1 MQRDNV
7 DNGFT
12 FLFLRNNRYLMI
24 GLMLAA
30 LLLVSGC
37 GTASGTIDGDTPGFF
52 NHYVIYPLS
61 ASIQYI
67 AGLFGGNYGLAVIA
81 ITLIIRLLLLPLM
94 MRQYRSQAAMKG
106 KMAALQPELKQLQEK
121 YKGKGDADSK
131 GKMQQ
136 ETLQLYQKHQVNP
149 LAVGCLPMLIQ
160 LPILTGLY
168 SAIRLTPE
176 LSEHSFLW
184 FQLGATDLV
193 LPILAGLVY
202 LVQFKVSQLSVDKSQ
217 TQQQQLQFIGYLSP
231 IMMTVFAFTAPAA
244 ISLYWV
250 TGGLF
255 MIAQSYLAHK
265 IYTPKVQAETG
276 NGKAAGHKA

>member
-1 MQRDNV
+1 MQTSN
-7 DNGFT
+7 NKGFT
-12 FLFLRNNRYLMI
+12 FAFLRNNRFFMI

-30 LLLVSGC
+30 LLLISGC

-67 AGLFGGNYGLAVIA
+67 AGMFAGNYGIAVIA
-81 ITLIIRLLLLPLM
+81 ITIIIRLLLLPLM
-94 MRQYRSQAAMKG
+94 LRQYRSQATMKE
-106 KMAALQPELKQLQEK
+106 KMAVLQPELKQLQDK
-121 YKGKGDADSK
+121 YKGKSDVDSK
-131 GKMQQ
+131 QKMQQ

-149 LAVGCLPMLIQ
+149 LAIGCLPMLIQ

-168 SAIRLTPE
+168 SAIKLTPE
-176 LSEHSFLW
+176 LAEHSFLW
-184 FQLGATDLV
+184 FQLGSPDYI

-202 LVQFKVSQLSVDKSQ
+202 LVQFKVSQIGVDM
-217 TQQQQLQFIGYLSP
+217 TGQQKQMQFIGYLSP

-255 MIAQSYLAHK
+255 MIAQSYLAKK
-265 IYTPKVQAETG
+265 IYAPKPRAE
-276 NGKAAGHKA
+276 NAAAVEQKA

>member
-1 MQRDNV
+1 MQTSN
-7 DNGFT
+7 NKGFT
-12 FLFLRNNRYLMI
+12 FAFLMNNRFFMI

-30 LLLVSGC
+30 LLLISGC

-67 AGLFGGNYGLAVIA
+67 AGMFAGNYGIAVIA
-81 ITLIIRLLLLPLM
+81 ITIIIRLLLLPLM
-94 MRQYRSQAAMKG
+94 MRQYRSQATMKE
-106 KMAALQPELKQLQEK
+106 KMAVLQPELKQLQDK
-121 YKGKGDADSK
+121 YKGKSDVDSK
-131 GKMQQ
+131 QKMQQ

-149 LAVGCLPMLIQ
+149 LAIGCLPMLIQ

-168 SAIRLTPE
+168 SAIKLTPE
-176 LSEHSFLW
+176 LAEHSFLW
-184 FQLGATDLV
+184 FQLGSPDYI

-202 LVQFKVSQLSVDKSQ
+202 LVQFKVSQTGVDM
-217 TQQQQLQFIGYLSP
+217 TGQQKQMQFIGYLSP

-255 MIAQSYLAHK
+255 MIAQSYLAKK
-265 IYTPKVQAETG
+265 IYAPQPRSENAAAVEQ
-276 NGKAAGHKA
+276 KA